1 MKKTEVLYIIA
12 GLIVLII
19 ALLSIAGVFDRPED
33 IGIIG
38 GADAPTAI
46 FVLRRIDKKK
56 LILLAAGAILLI
68 RGLAGAAKSKR

>member
-19 ALLSIAGVFDRPED
+19 ALLSIARVFDRPEG